1 MIGCCILNGNK
12 FLWLSYDTKSGEL
25 KMKEREFNEAEYLGA
40 NPDVAAAVKEGK
52 FHSGREHY
60 EKYGERE
67 GRILNRLLGRT
78 SRKEKVFHLLDTTG
92 LGLEI
97 GPSHNPIAPK
107 KKGFNVQI
115 LDHASAEELRS
126 KYQGHDVDLD
136 SIEEVDFVWHGEPFQ
151 ELIGKTGCYDWIIA
165 SHVIEHVP
173 DLISYLQQCEIL
185 LKSTG
190 ILSLVIPDKR
200 YCFDYFSSTSST
212 GNVLDAYAEKRIRP
226 SHGQI
231 FDHLSNACKRNG
243 KITWSSDGMDGA
255 DELVHTF
262 AVAQAHWA
270 RSVSTMDYIDVHC
283 WRFTPASFRLMV
295 SDLRGLGLINLEIK
309 AEFDTT
315 GCEFYVSLGKKS
327 DASIPLDR
335 LTALQIRKLENA

>member
-1 MIGCCILNGNK
+1 M
-12 FLWLSYDTKSGEL
+12 
-25 KMKEREFNEAEYLGA
+25 REEKFNEAEYLAA

-67 GRILNRLLGRT
+67 GRMLNRLPGRT
-78 SRKEKVFHLLDTTG
+78 SREEKVFHLLDKTG

-107 KKGFNVQI
+107 KEGFNVHI
-115 LDHASAEELRS
+115 LDHATADQLRV
-126 KYQGHDVDLD
+126 KYKGHEGYGVKLEN
-136 SIEEVDFVWHGEPFQ
+136 IEEVDFVWHGEPFQ
-151 ELIGKTGCYDWIIA
+151 ELTGKTDCYDWIIA

-185 LKSTG
+185 LKSAGT
-190 ILSLVIPDKR
+190 LSLVIPDKR

-212 GNVLDAYAEKRIRP
+212 GNVLDAYAEKRVRP

-231 FDHLSNACKRNG
+231 FDHFANASKRNG
-243 KITWSSDGMDGA
+243 NITWSSDVQGSA
-255 DELVHTF
+255 DELMYAF
-262 AVAQAHWA
+262 AQAQALWA
-270 RSVSTMDYIDVHC
+270 QSVSATDYIDAHC

-315 GCEFYVSLGKKS
+315 GCEFFVSLGKKS
-327 DASIPLDR
+327 DVSIPLDR
-335 LTALQIRKLENA
+335 LTALQIRKHENA